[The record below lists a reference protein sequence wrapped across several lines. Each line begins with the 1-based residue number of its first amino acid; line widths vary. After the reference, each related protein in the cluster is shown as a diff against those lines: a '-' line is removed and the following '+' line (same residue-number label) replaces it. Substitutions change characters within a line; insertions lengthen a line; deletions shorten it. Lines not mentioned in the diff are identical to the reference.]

1 MILPLFAPEQRAE
14 LRVSAARSRR
24 KVLAQGHRIY
34 GEGWLQAGFMAPEL
48 HLCDPGSL
56 QSEADQQDL
65 SVTKTSVP
73 CLQLSWM

>member
-1 MILPLFAPEQRAE
+1 M
-14 LRVSAARSRR
+14 
-24 KVLAQGHRIY
+24 LAQGHRIY